1 MQLYPITRK
10 SATMALLLLA
20 VILISATLRYTFSPF
35 EIELA
40 DNPYRERAVSLLM
53 AMLLML
59 IGGVLEGRMFPRSG
73 LNKGYC
79 TLPMPIYGVLSCGIF
94 FAPDAL
100 ATSSMSV
107 CLVLALFLLLRSL
120 HSAGEKDSVFF
131 ASILLGA
138 MVLLNPLCIVLV
150 GVIPL
155 SIFILALSLR
165 QTLLMVVGYALPFA
179 AASYAMWYSGG
190 ELLDFGR
197 NMVESLARTQ
207 MLSVEQTPYVAVMM
221 AIYVVALLI
230 WGVVYAVV
238 RSDKMFQLARVK
250 RALGLFV
257 GVFFLSLSM
266 FFLPS
271 ANLSIL
277 ALLAV
282 PTTIL
287 LSFVLSILPTNH
299 STIAYW
305 VLLLIFV
312 LHLFV
317 G

>member
-20 VILISATLRYTFSPF
+20 VILISATLRYALSPF

-40 DNPYRERAVSLLM
+40 DSPYRERVISLLM

-79 TLPMPIYGVLSCGIF
+79 TLPMPIYGVLACGIF

-100 ATSSMSV
+100 ATAFISV
-107 CLVLALFLLLRSL
+107 CFVLALFLLLRSL

-138 MVLLNPLCIVLV
+138 MALINPSCIVLV

-155 SIFILALSLR
+155 AIFILALSLR
-165 QTLLMVVGYALPFA
+165 QTLLMVVGYALPFVG
-179 AASYAMWYSGG
+179 ASYAMWYGGG
-190 ELLDFGR
+190 EFFDLGR
-197 NMVESLARTQ
+197 NIVVSLARTQ
-207 MLSVEQTPYVAVMM
+207 MPSVEQTPYVALAMM
-221 AIYVVALLI
+221 VYVVALLI

-238 RSDKMFQLARVK
+238 RPDKMFQLARVR
-250 RALGLFV
+250 RALGFFV
-257 GVFFLSLSM
+257 GVFFLSLSI

-271 ANLSIL
+271 ADLS
-277 ALLAV
+277 LLAV
-282 PTTIL
+282 IAASVTIL
-287 LSFVLSILPTNH
+287 LSFVLSILPANH

-305 VLLLIFV
+305 VLLLMFA